1 MKTEIIPVIHVLSE
15 IQVEQ
20 NIMTCI
26 QAGIEKI
33 FLIGHRVDD
42 YQTQE
47 IAMSMKYRYP
57 KLWIGVNFLRIPL
70 NERLKM
76 KISPLDAIWFD
87 ETVNEKITKDHLVF
101 SGVDFKYQKK
111 SSNLKEDCEIAMR
124 YCNVICTSGTA
135 TGKAPNL
142 TKIQTMREIIGDF
155 PLAIAS
161 GVNEEN
167 APFFKDFANYLM
179 VATSIT
185 ETGELISFTKLCKL
199 IDSIK

>member
-1 MKTEIIPVIHVLSE
+1 MKTEIVPVIHVLNAV
-15 IQVEQ
+15 QVEQ
-20 NIMTCI
+20 NIMTCV
-26 QAGIEKI
+26 QAGIKKV
-33 FLIGHRVDD
+33 FLIGHKVSSLAV
-42 YQTQE
+42 YE
-47 IAMSMKYRYP
+47 IAKSMKLRYP
-57 KLWIGVNFLRIPL
+57 RLWIGVNFLEIPYGD
-70 NERLKM
+70 RLLM
-76 KISPLDAIWFD
+76 DIHPLDAIWFD
-87 ETVNEKITKDHLVF
+87 EFVTEKIKGRHLVF

-111 SSNLKEDCEIAMR
+111 SSNLKEDCEKAML
-124 YCNVICTSGTA
+124 YCDVVCTSGNA

-142 TKIQTMREIIGDF
+142 VKIKLMREALGDF

-167 APFFKDFANYLM
+167 APLFKEFANYLM